1 MFPQNVESCAQFK
14 EELYRHCKHSVENFH
29 MLRRYTPDFCD
40 DERINSLWLWCME
53 NIDKYDPEK
62 GTVKQWVSGVARRV
76 IDVYRKEKGGKA
88 KYETQFAEFTS
99 ERGEKT
105 SAEVFVPDRGTT
117 NSKYGQHEHHL
128 DLKEECKNL
137 MEIIDKVITKPQNN
151 AILMNFC
158 KQYSDD
164 GMAEEMKLRLNTLQ
178 SRRTQYKTKVLN
190 EIQKKNAEG
199 R

>member
-1 MFPQNVESCAQFK
+1 MFPQNTEPSTQFK
-14 EELYRHCKHSVENFH
+14 EELYVLCKECIEGFPK
-29 MLRRYTPDFCD
+29 LRRYTPDFCD

-53 NIDKYDPEK
+53 NLDKYDPER

-76 IDVYRKEKGGKA
+76 IDIYRKEKGGKA
-88 KYETQFAEFTS
+88 KYEVQFPEVVS
-99 ERGEKT
+99 SKGEVT
-105 SAEVFVPDRGTT
+105 SAEVFVEDRNTPCKS
-117 NSKYGQHEHHL
+117 SKHEYYA
-128 DLKEECKNL
+128 DLKDECKNL
-137 MEIIDKVITKPQNN
+137 LEIIDEVIKKPQNN

-178 SRRTQYKTKVLN
+178 SRRTQYKKKVLD
-190 EIQKKNAEG
+190 EIQKKNAED